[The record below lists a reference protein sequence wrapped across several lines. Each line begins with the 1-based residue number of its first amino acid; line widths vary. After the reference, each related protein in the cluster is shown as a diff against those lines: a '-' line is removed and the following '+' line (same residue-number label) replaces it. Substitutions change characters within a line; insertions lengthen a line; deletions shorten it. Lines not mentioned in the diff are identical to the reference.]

1 MVRQEMQDYQKEQKN
16 RLNEEKPTIKQSVA
30 LKGASHKRMGNQ
42 KTTHAIR
49 CQGWTVEWQTS
60 LLTMANAW
68 AADKFW
74 TYIEVEHAQGPDT
87 TRLYLANTGSG
98 GL

>member
-42 KTTHAIR
+42 KTTHVIR
-49 CQGWTVEWQTS
+49 SQGWTVEC
-60 LLTMANAW
+60 
-68 AADKFW
+68 AD
-74 TYIEVEHAQGPDT
+74 EPPDHGE
-87 TRLYLANTGSG
+87 RMSSR
-98 GL
+98 